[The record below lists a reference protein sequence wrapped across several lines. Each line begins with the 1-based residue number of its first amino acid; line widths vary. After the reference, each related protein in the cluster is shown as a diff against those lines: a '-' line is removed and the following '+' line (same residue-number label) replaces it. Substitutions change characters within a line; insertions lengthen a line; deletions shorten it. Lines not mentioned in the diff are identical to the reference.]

1 MLQFTWPVRV
11 YYEDTDAGGV
21 VYHASYV
28 RFMERARTEWLRAC
42 GFDQARLRRDMGV
55 LFTVRSAHLDFLAA
69 ARLDDALEVD
79 VQVADRRR
87 ASLIFG
93 QAVRRAEAI
102 LCRGEV
108 RIACLDAVSLR
119 PCAIPEPIVT
129 AITAD

>member
-1 MLQFTWPVRV
+1 VLQFTWPVRV

-42 GFDQARLRRDMGV
+42 GFSQETLHRDVGV
-55 LFTVRSAHLDFLAA
+55 LFTVRSAHLDFLGA

-79 VQVADRRR
+79 VQIADRRR
-87 ASLIFG
+87 ASLIFA
-93 QAVRRAEAI
+93 QAVRRTEEV

-108 RIACLDAVSLR
+108 RVACLSTVNLR
-119 PCAIPEPIVT
+119 PCAIPAPVVA
-129 AITAD
+129 AITAG